1 LVLAYLD
8 LTGRIAVR
16 RREFIGALGSVA
28 AWPVV
33 GRAQQPKVSR
43 VGYLALSSATDAAN
57 LALFDAFRLKLQDL
71 GYAEEK
77 NLRLDVRRADGDP
90 ARLPIL
96 ASELVSLSPDV
107 IVGGGSAATAALQR
121 ATPSIPI
128 VMSSVG
134 DGSGFIK
141 SLAKPGG
148 NITGM
153 ANLSQDVT
161 AKSLELLHAVAPNA
175 KRIAMLMLGPPNEAM
190 LKEAFVGA
198 GALGETIIPIKA
210 RTPADDARQHA

>member
-1 LVLAYLD
+1 MKRR
-8 LTGRIAVR
+8 TFIA
-16 RREFIGALGSVA
+16 GLGSAVT
-28 AWPVV
+28 WPLI
-33 GRAQQPKVSR
+33 GRAQESIKIWR
-43 VGYLALSSATDAAN
+43 IGYLSVGSATAGN
-57 LALFDAFRLKLQDL
+57 LALLDAFRLQLHDL
-71 GYAEEK
+71 GYIDGK

-148 NITGM
+148 NITGV
-153 ANLSQDVT
+153 ANLSRDLT
-161 AKSLELLHAVAPNA
+161 PKSLELLHAVVPTA
-175 KRIAMLMLGPPNEAM
+175 KRIACQERPRTGDHYAPPD
-190 LKEAFVGA
+190 
-198 GALGETIIPIKA
+198 
-210 RTPADDARQHA
+210 RR